1 MTMDPIDLIQRQI
14 DTGAMSQEDAV
25 RVFGSRAR
33 KSEILTRKRG
43 LSLRMIRALHDEF
56 GLSASV
62 LIRPYKLTT

>member
-1 MTMDPIDLIQRQI
+1 MDPVDLIQRQI
-14 DTGAMSQEDAV
+14 DAGALTQEDAV

-43 LSLRMIRALHDEF
+43 LSLRMIRALHGEF

-62 LIRPYKLTT
+62 LIQPYQLNAE